1 MKFFVCIAEHWLARR
16 PHLIIL
22 SKYFI
27 PSIFFK
33 ITLKSH
39 YLMQVRELHGE
50 ASELNADIE
59 DLCAE
64 IRALCCDDDEL

>member
-1 MKFFVCIAEHWLARR
+1 MTRCASPRTCLQEASNDSVKTLH
-16 PHLIIL
+16 P
-22 SKYFI
+22 KYFFTQ
-27 PSIFFK
+27 PQSY
-33 ITLKSH
+33 
-39 YLMQVRELHGE
+39 YLIQVRELHGE

>member
-1 MKFFVCIAEHWLARR
+1 M
-16 PHLIIL
+16 IL
-22 SKYFI
+22 SKHSIQKYFFQTQ
-27 PSIFFK
+27 PRSY
-33 ITLKSH
+33 
-39 YLMQVRELHGE
+39 YLIQVRELHGE